1 MGIDDILNRLEA
13 AEQDFLLS
21 SLLAPVLP
29 GQPVRVR
36 LAGVVCQL
44 QADDPKFEGWA
55 ILRPMSR
62 ERAKIERPASLAEVA
77 AYLGL
82 FPAVPLILLAR
93 KGRRWSAL
101 PAHKGDTRF
110 RLDGPVP
117 VLLAEEGLEAFDVVM
132 ARFDGRLFWYERRD
146 SRHNPALAAY
156 LRQAFNEQLAPEKLH
171 KKMLSAEERAAYAE
185 AWKVI
190 EEARRNSVE
199 GRLAEALSHAGGKML
214 SFLERADVYTVTY
227 QVGQQQH
234 VSTVRKDDLTVVTA
248 GICLSGRDRDFDLTS
263 LVGVLREARARH
275 AQRVFQYPQTDRH
288 EGFSPGAAPLDD
300 STE

>member
-1 MGIDDILNRLEA
+1 MGIDDLLNKLEA

-29 GQPVRVR
+29 GQPVMVR
-36 LAGVVCQL
+36 IAGIICQL
-44 QADDPKFEGWA
+44 RVDENPKFEGWA
-55 ILRPMSR
+55 ILRPLSR
-62 ERAKIERPASLAEVA
+62 EQAKIERPASLAEVA

-82 FPAVPLILLAR
+82 FPAVRLVLLAR
-93 KGRRWSAL
+93 KGRRWLAL
-101 PAHKGDTRF
+101 PAHRGDTRF
-110 RLDGPVP
+110 RLEGSVP
-117 VLLAEEGLEAFDVVM
+117 VLLAEEGIEPFDVVV

-156 LRQAFNEQLAPEKLH
+156 LRQAFNEQLAPEKLQ
-171 KKMLSAEERAAYAE
+171 KKGLSAEERAAYTE
-185 AWKVI
+185 TWKVI

-199 GRLAEALSHAGGKML
+199 GKLAEALSHAGGKML

-227 QVGQQQH
+227 QVGQRQH

-263 LVGVLREARARH
+263 LVGVLRESGARH
-275 AQRVFQYPQTDRH
+275 APRVGENALLTEEQYRRIHPPRGH
-288 EGFSPGAAPLDD
+288 
-300 STE
+300 

>member
-36 LAGVVCQL
+36 IAGVVCQL

-55 ILRPMSR
+55 ILRPTSR
-62 ERAKIERPASLAEVA
+62 EQAKIERPATLAEVS
-77 AYLGL
+77 AYLRL
-82 FPAVPLILLAR
+82 FPTMQLIVLAR
-93 KGRRWSAL
+93 KGRRWTAL
-101 PAHKGDTRF
+101 PAHQGDTRF
-110 RLDGPVP
+110 RLDGLVP
-117 VLLAEEGLEAFDVVM
+117 VLLAEEGLEPFDVVV

-156 LRQAFNEQLAPEKLH
+156 LRQSLNEQLAPEKLH
-171 KKMLSAEERAAYAE
+171 KKGLSAEERAAYAE

-199 GRLAEALSHAGGKML
+199 GKLAEALAHAGGKML

-227 QVGQQQH
+227 QVGRQQH

-263 LVGVLREARARH
+263 LVGVLRESGARH
-275 AQRVFQYPQTDRH
+275 APRVGENAQLSEEQYRRIHPPRRN
-288 EGFSPGAAPLDD
+288 
-300 STE
+300 